1 MEDSCQSSG
10 LCDLYIRTR
19 SSYSPRSILKA
30 NGSYQPGMEPKRQ
43 RTAYTRHQ
51 ILELEKEFHYNRYLT
66 RRRRIE
72 IAHTLVLSE
81 RQIKIWFQNR
91 RMKWKKDNKLPNT
104 KNVRRKTNPAGVTTT
119 SKNSNTKNS
128 SRSKSNSESRRR
140 TNNNNTG
147 NPNPIVVTNSVAAD
161 ITNQQHHQPHHHQQH
176 HLATSP
182 NSVNEQHPHSIVTTM
197 QSTMHLSSPSLVL
210 SQLTPL
216 TPAQTCGPA
225 LPPTTI
231 KSDYGLTAL

>member
-1 MEDSCQSSG
+1 
-10 LCDLYIRTR
+10 
-19 SSYSPRSILKA
+19 
-30 NGSYQPGMEPKRQ
+30 MEPKRQ

-104 KNVRRKTNPAGVTTT
+104 KNVRRKTNPAGVTTAT
-119 SKNSNTKNS
+119 TKGNSGSTKSNTSTRSKNSGD
-128 SRSKSNSESRRR
+128 SRRR
-140 TNNNNTG
+140 ANSNNTS
-147 NPNPIVVTNSVAAD
+147 NPNPIVGTNTVATD
-161 ITNQQHHQPHHHQQH
+161 ITNHQQHHQTHHHQQH
-176 HLATSP
+176 HLGTQSS
-182 NSVNEQHPHSIVTTM
+182 NNVTDQQHSHGIVTTM

-225 LPPTTI
+225 LPPNTI

>member
-1 MEDSCQSSG
+1 
-10 LCDLYIRTR
+10 
-19 SSYSPRSILKA
+19 
-30 NGSYQPGMEPKRQ
+30 MEPKRQ

-119 SKNSNTKNS
+119 TKNTGKG
-128 SRSKSNSESRRR
+128 RAKNTANNNDRRK
-140 TNNNNTG
+140 NNNNG
-147 NPNPIVVTNSVAAD
+147 NIENLGDNLMELPQLQNSLSHSHPLQ
-161 ITNQQHHQPHHHQQH
+161 IHHSMHLEQGM
-176 HLATSP
+176 HLA
-182 NSVNEQHPHSIVTTM
+182 
-197 QSTMHLSSPSLVL
+197 SLG
-210 SQLTPL
+210 SNLTPL
-216 TPAQTCGPA
+216 TPAQTCTTTQPA
-225 LPPTTI
+225 PQQTI